1 MTERSSESADRESG
15 AVRPDSTR
23 LQDLALSSWKTAA
36 LMSAVD
42 LGLFTVVSRGAG
54 TVPEI
59 ARVLDLSSTNTE
71 RLVGVLCALDLLRKE
86 GGRLRNADD
95 VERFLV
101 EGGRDY
107 AGPWILFTRPDW
119 EKWGRLTEFLRAKDE
134 SVLGMYE
141 TLSVEDARR
150 YHRATYSI
158 GVGAGRR
165 FLRQVDLRGR
175 RLLLDLGGGS
185 GAYSIV
191 AARAHPELRAI
202 VFDLPPVAEVA
213 REFIE
218 RAGVAERVRAQPGD
232 FTRDPLP
239 NDVDVAIMASNLPQ
253 YSPDIIRSV
262 IRRAFEALVPGGEM
276 HLIGET
282 LDDDRMGPVG
292 PALWGLAEALH
303 RSTGVAHSQTDCV
316 GYFEAAGFVD
326 VSTTPFV
333 KGTLTRISGT
343 RPG

>member
-1 MTERSSESADRESG
+1 MTESG
-15 AVRPDSTR
+15 DPAHARVDSTR
-23 LQDLALSSWKTAA
+23 IQDLALAYWQSAA

-42 LGLFTVVSRGAG
+42 LGIFSAVAKGAG
-54 TVPEI
+54 SCEEI
-59 ARVLDLSSTNTE
+59 ARATDLSATNAE
-71 RLVGVLCALDLLRKE
+71 RLITVLCAMGLLEKRDD
-86 GGRLRNADD
+86 RLRNAAD

-107 AGPWILFTRPDW
+107 AGPWVLFTRPQW
-119 EKWGRLTEFLRAKDE
+119 QRWGRLTDYLRARDT

-141 TLSVEDARR
+141 SLDVEQARE

-165 FLRQVDLRGR
+165 FVRQVDLAAR
-175 RLLLDLGGGS
+175 RRILDLGGGS

-191 AARAHPELRAI
+191 AAQTHPQLEAV

-218 RAGVAERVRAQPGD
+218 RAGVSERVRAVAGD
-232 FTRDPLP
+232 FTRDPFP
-239 NDVDVAIMASNLPQ
+239 GDVDVVIMASNLPQ
-253 YSPDIIRSV
+253 YSGEIIGSV
-262 IRRAFEALVPGGEM
+262 IAKAFAALSPGGEM

-282 LDDDRMGPVG
+282 LDDGRMGPIG

-303 RSTGVAHSQTDCV
+303 GSMGVAHTNAECIAS
-316 GYFEAAGFVD
+316 FERAGFVD
-326 VSTTPFV
+326 VSATPFV
-333 KGTLTRISGT
+333 EGTLTRISGT
-343 RPG
+343 RPA